1 MDSYLGQLV
10 ALRTLWN
17 LQSHRIGV
25 VVESIEGDKLMVMWT
40 TTSGIELKMHVK
52 DALVPITAGT
62 IEKIKERA
70 CVFK

>member
-1 MDSYLGQLV
+1 M
-10 ALRTLWN
+10 
-17 LQSHRIGV
+17 

>member
-1 MDSYLGQLV
+1 
-10 ALRTLWN
+10 
-17 LQSHRIGV
+17 
-25 VVESIEGDKLMVMWT
+25 MVMWT

-52 DALVPITAGT
+52 DALVPITVGT